1 MKAQMN
7 AKEFMVMQKNSN
19 EIEKEV
25 YVMYSHPYTSFFTM
39 LFLNYARFT
48 TAFFPQKAIPIFT
61 ID

>member
-19 EIEKEV
+19 AKEV
-25 YVMYSHPYTSFFTM
+25 YVMYSHPYTSFFTR